1 MAQPSTVKPVDIS
14 LIDEIIV
21 MYEISQNDDVEKIR
35 DFIENHNHLIPIL
48 KEAKEH
54 ITSVFGDCV
63 KIFLELY
70 YDIEEGWEQLFV
82 VIKSPYDSDKALELK
97 LRLIREWLI
106 HTVSEAR
113 EYLAISEEPL

>member
-21 MYEISQNDDVEKIR
+21 MYEISENDDVEKIR